1 MLTMRYV
8 VYLRVSTD
16 AQSEGGHGLEIQE
29 QACRAW
35 LRSHRHRLVEVC
47 TDAGR
52 SGTADVGDRPG
63 LARAL
68 ALVGAEKADG
78 ILVYRLDRLARDV
91 ILQEQILAELHRRG
105 RELHS
110 CSSTED
116 ENLADTPD
124 DPHRKLVRVILG
136 AIATHERDV
145 IRLRLKAGRTRKEML
160 GGYAG
165 GPPPFGWAA
174 VRGELVKVPAEQATI
189 RIMRRMR
196 ADGYSY
202 REIKARLESTG
213 HRSRVSHGKWR
224 PDTIRGILERD
235 RLQRP
240 PSHNGATPSP
250 AELEASA

>member
-1 MLTMRYV
+1 MRYV
-8 VYLRVSTD
+8 VYLRVSTESQAD
-16 AQSEGGHGLEIQE
+16 GGYGLEIQE

-35 LRSHRHRLVEVC
+35 LRSKRHRLVEVC
-47 TDAGR
+47 VDAGR
-52 SGTADVGDRPG
+52 SGTADIGHRPG

-68 ALVGAEKADG
+68 ALVGAERADG
-78 ILVYRLDRLARDV
+78 VLVYRLDRIARDV

-136 AIATHERDV
+136 AIASHEREV

-174 VRGELVKVPAEQATI
+174 ARGELVKVASEQKTI
-189 RIMRRMR
+189 RTIARLH
-196 ADGYSY
+196 AAGKSY
-202 REIKARLESTG
+202 REIGAHLEEAG
-213 HRSRVSHGKWR
+213 VRSRASHGKWR
-224 PDTIRGILERD
+224 PDTIRGIVIRN
-235 RLQRP
+235 RMQAP
-240 PSHNGATPSP
+240 PAKNAPTPSG
-250 AELEASA
+250 ELLEASA